1 MIKYTKRANMVLQ
14 TQKKGAENMNERV
27 KQLREALGLS
37 QEALG
42 ARVGVTRGSI
52 SRLESGTN
60 NVTPAMIISLCR
72 EFNVNEEWLRNGTG
86 EMFNDLSQD
95 EELAY
100 IVGQALPQADDFVKN
115 TFIALGR
122 LSQEFTA
129 EEWQVVKKFV
139 DALAGKD
146 K

>member
-1 MIKYTKRANMVLQ
+1 
-14 TQKKGAENMNERV
+14 MNERIKELRIALNLTQDAFAKRLGV
-27 KQLREALGLS
+27 KRNTIGNYETGN
-37 QEALG
+37 
-42 ARVGVTRGSI
+42 RVPSDQSI
-52 SRLESGTN
+52 FS
-60 NVTPAMIISLCR
+60 ICR

-86 EMFNDLSQD
+86 EMFNSLSQD

-100 IVGQALPQADDFVKN
+100 IVGQALPQADDFVKD

-129 EEWQVVKKFV
+129 DDWKVVKKFV